1 MPDKH
6 RSLKYYTLFGFFVI
20 GVITVLLGQVLPIL
34 RVRLQLNDAESG
46 LLLSAQFAG
55 ALVGTLV
62 VGRIIRRFGFA
73 FAGLVGLVLIIAGLP
88 GLNLEVFVGCWI
100 GIFIYGLGIGLTIP
114 AFNLLTIEVTPP
126 EMQSSAV
133 NLLNFAWGVGAIC
146 SQPFV
151 ATVSRGNSVAVVT
164 IILLLA
170 LFVVAI
176 CFTSVIR
183 KLHHE
188 TSDAPGYDSS
198 DRIWRRR
205 DAWLFL
211 LFSFFVIGVESG
223 LHGWLTTYSDSLQGA
238 HGPQINATVVF
249 FSFYVLGRGL
259 ASFVARGVSE
269 NKLISIC
276 SATLLLGVFLIVMNE
291 SLVLVG
297 SAIAGLGCSAIFPTN
312 MVRFSK
318 IFGAGATRQA
328 TPIFIAGTA
337 GAAAITSLVGFV
349 SFRLGDLRWGIAVL
363 LVGAG
368 MVAILQWIMASVFR
382 DRLSAPNKTIG

>member
-34 RVRLQLNDAESG
+34 RGRLQLNDAQAG
-46 LLLSAQFAG
+46 LLLSAQYAG
-55 ALVGTLV
+55 ALLGTLI
-62 VGRIIRRFGFA
+62 VGRVIRRFGFA
-73 FAGLVGLVLIIAGLP
+73 FAGLAGLILIMAGLP
-88 GLNLEVFVGCWI
+88 ALNLEVFIGCWI
-100 GIFIYGLGIGLTIP
+100 GIFVYGLGIGLAIP
-114 AFNLLTIEVTPP
+114 AFNLLTIEDTPL
-126 EMQSSAV
+126 ELQSSAV

-151 ATVSRGNSVAVVT
+151 ATVSGGASVAAVT

-170 LFVVAI
+170 LFAVAI
-176 CFTSVIR
+176 CFLSVVR
-183 KLHHE
+183 KLHRE
-188 TSDAPGYDSS
+188 KSVAPAYDSTE
-198 DRIWRRR
+198 RIWRRR

-211 LFSFFVIGVESG
+211 VFGFFVIGVESG
-223 LHGWLTTYSDSLQGA
+223 LHGWLTTYSNSLQET

-318 IFGAGATRQA
+318 LFGPGATRQA

-337 GAAAITSLVGFV
+337 GAAAMASLVGFI
-349 SFRLGDLRWGIAVL
+349 SFRLGELRWGLGVL
-363 LVGAG
+363 LAGAA

-382 DRLSAPNKTIG
+382 DRVNVGTKV